1 MTNVKVILTGKN
13 GNNYDAM
20 VPITTACKVMF
31 NGENTT
37 NISRIGYSVVRKIH
51 NYCLSKAR
59 NTSQRAQ
66 LNNEVKT
73 LFAAME
79 CSKRILLT
87 NGVELYED

>member
-1 MTNVKVILTGKN
+1 MTNVKVTLTGKN
-13 GNNYDAM
+13 GNNYYAM

-59 NTSQRAQ
+59 NTSERSQ

-79 CSKRILLT
+79 CSKHVLFT

>member
-1 MTNVKVILTGKN
+1 MLEGKN
-13 GNNYDAM
+13 GKEFEAL
-20 VPITTACKVMF
+20 VPIEVACMAMYCGAYY
-31 NGENTT
+31 NDSR
-37 NISRIGYSVVRKIH
+37 ISRIGYSVVRKIH
-51 NYCLSKAR
+51 NFCLGKAR

-79 CSKRILLT
+79 CSKSILFT

>member
-1 MTNVKVILTGKN
+1 MTNVKVTLTGKN
-13 GNNYDAM
+13 GNNYYAM

-37 NISRIGYSVVRKIH
+37 NISRMGYSVVRKIH
-51 NYCLSKAR
+51 NFCLSKAR

-73 LFAAME
+73 LFSAME
-79 CSKRILLT
+79 RSKSILFT

>member
-1 MTNVKVILTGKN
+1 MTNVKVTLSSKN
-13 GNNYDAM
+13 GKEYEAL

-51 NYCLSKAR
+51 NFCLSKAR

-79 CSKRILLT
+79 CSDSILFT
-87 NGVELYED
+87 NGVQLYKD